1 MESQKNKVAIISGV
15 TGLVGGYLLNQ
26 LLKDPD
32 YKKVIAIVRRPLETD
47 HEKLVQKV
55 VDFSQLPGAIEGLEA
70 DHGYCCLGT
79 TIKTAGSKEKQYAVD
94 HDYVVAF
101 ASGCHAAGVKFFS
114 VVSSIGANA
123 ESSNFYLRT
132 KGEMERDLAQIPFEG
147 LFILQ
152 PSMLLGERNEFRAG
166 EKAGI
171 ALMKLLGPLMV
182 GGLRKYR
189 GVQAESVAR
198 MMIRAVGSAR
208 RGLVIIKSD
217 QIG

>member
-79 TIKTAGSKEKQYAVD
+79 TIKTAGSKEKQYAV
-94 HDYVVAF
+94 
-101 ASGCHAAGVKFFS
+101 
-114 VVSSIGANA
+114 
-123 ESSNFYLRT
+123 
-132 KGEMERDLAQIPFEG
+132 
-147 LFILQ
+147 
-152 PSMLLGERNEFRAG
+152 
-166 EKAGI
+166 
-171 ALMKLLGPLMV
+171 
-182 GGLRKYR
+182 
-189 GVQAESVAR
+189 
-198 MMIRAVGSAR
+198 
-208 RGLVIIKSD
+208 
-217 QIG
+217 